1 MGIGTWQRLLA
12 IAGIVIMAGCDM
24 GLKQSSNR
32 YEQLNIEGKKLLEV
46 LRKIDDE
53 ASAKAQQS
61 ELEAAGENLRDIQ
74 GRILAAQ
81 EKKAKE
87 GGGGMGRI
95 TNFRQA
101 GLWEQSGDAARR
113 QVEWIRE
120 KDAKAG
126 AIVDKALE
134 GVVFPE
140 PPPEMIQQ

>member
-1 MGIGTWQRLLA
+1 MRIGTWQRLLA
-12 IAGIVIMAGCDM
+12 IAGIIILTGCDM
-24 GLKQSSNR
+24 GMKQSSNR

-46 LRKIDDE
+46 LRKISDE
-53 ASAKAQQS
+53 ASAKAHQA
-61 ELEAAGENLRDIQ
+61 EVEASGENLRDIQ
-74 GRILAAQ
+74 GRITAAQ

-101 GLWEQSGDAARR
+101 GLWEQTGDAARR

-140 PPPEMIQQ
+140 PPEMIQQ

>member
-1 MGIGTWQRLLA
+1 MRIGTWQRLLA
-12 IAGIVIMAGCDM
+12 IAVIIIMAGCDM
-24 GLKQSSNR
+24 GLKQTSNR

-61 ELEAAGENLRDIQ
+61 ELEASGENLRDIQ
-74 GRILAAQ
+74 GRIIAAQ

-101 GLWEQSGDAARR
+101 GLWEQTGDAARR
-113 QVEWIRE
+113 QVERIRE

-140 PPPEMIQQ
+140 PPEMIQQ

>member
-1 MGIGTWQRLLA
+1 MRIGTWQRLLA
-12 IAGIVIMAGCDM
+12 IAGIVMIVGCDM

-32 YEQLNIEGKKLLEV
+32 YEQLNIEGKKLLET
-46 LRKIDDE
+46 LRKISDE
-53 ASAKAQQS
+53 ASAKANQS
-61 ELEAAGENLRDIQ
+61 ELETVGENLRDIQ
-74 GRILAAQ
+74 ARIIAAQ

-87 GGGGMGRI
+87 GGGGMGVV

-101 GLWEQSGDAARR
+101 GIWEQTGDAARR